1 MKASK
6 VFDELIKVIGQSF
19 EWLPDYRT
27 GENTRYEIKDAALSA
42 FGIFFTQSQ
51 PFLAYQRMI
60 ERSKSNAQSLFG
72 ADHIPSDAQIRNLL
86 DPAEPELLLTITP
99 DSILKVSGVK

>member
-1 MKASK
+1 
-6 VFDELIKVIGQSF
+6 LKVIGQSF

-42 FGIFFTQSQ
+42 FWIFFTQSQ
-51 PFLAYQRMI
+51 SFLAYQRMI
-60 ERSKSNAQSLFG
+60 ERSKGKSNAQIG